1 MKYNQNLKQLS
12 YNKILQIFITYILDF
27 FNLKTILDLSLLHE
41 TLNFFNKTEKK
52 KHSKYHTQKGLE
64 QLFAFHF
71 VTCNGFI

>member
-27 FNLKTILDLSLLHE
+27 LNLKTILDLSLLHE
-41 TLNFFNKTEKK
+41 TLNFSNKTEK

-71 VTCNGFI
+71 VTFNGFI